1 MLASKPESSV
11 IQWTEMKSSALE
23 VMGTKQ
29 TEHPIYYGANQISC
43 QELSM
48 QKFELLL
55 LELFEREKRANRQN
69 GQTS

>member
-1 MLASKPESSV
+1 MCQQDQKIYSDAKDLYKGAE
-11 IQWTEMKSSALE
+11 IFIILLI
-23 VMGTKQ
+23 
-29 TEHPIYYGANQISC
+29 EHPIYYGANQISC